1 MTDGYRLGLVLLPFL
16 CLVGSAAVGR
26 AADIETRDFAVFVGS
41 KAAGE
46 VHMTIHKQDANTT
59 SVRVDTDI
67 KVQQGLLTYKY
78 SFRGVEVW
86 KDRRLVRLEST
97 TDDNAKRYA
106 VAAASDGK
114 EIKVKSNGVEISTK
128 PETWSSTYW
137 TLPELKLRE
146 NNLTILDADN
156 GKLLEAKLAY
166 VATEKHKIAG
176 QEVSLN
182 HYRLTGSVNVDLWY
196 DGHDR
201 LVRQEWTEQG
211 HKAILILVRVRR

>member
-1 MTDGYRLGLVLLPFL
+1 MTDGCRLVLWLSALLGLSL
-16 CLVGSAAVGR
+16 CGNLAQ
-26 AADIETRDFAVFVGS
+26 AADIETRDFAVFVGG

-59 SVRVDTDI
+59 SVRTDTDI
-67 KVQQGLLTYKY
+67 KVTHGLITFKY
-78 SFRGVEVW
+78 SFRGLEVW
-86 KDRRLVRLEST
+86 KDRRLTRLEST
-97 TDDNAKRYA
+97 TDDNSKRYA
-106 VAAASDGK
+106 VAAATDGK
-114 EIKVKSNGVEISTK
+114 EIKVKTNGTESTTK
-128 PETWSSTYW
+128 AETWSSTYW

-182 HYRLTGSVNVDLWY
+182 HYRLTGKVTVDLWY

-211 HKAILILVRVRR
+211 HKTILILVRVRR

>member
-1 MTDGYRLGLVLLPFL
+1 MTDGYRLGLIGLALYGMLATAQV
-16 CLVGSAAVGR
+16 SR
-26 AADIETRDFAVFVGS
+26 AADIETRDFAVFVGG

-46 VHMTIHKQDANTT
+46 VHMTIHKQDATT
-59 SVRVDTDI
+59 TTVRTDTDI
-67 KVQQGLLTYKY
+67 KVHHGLILYKY
-78 SFRGVEVW
+78 SYRGLEVW

-97 TDDNAKRYA
+97 TDDNSKRFA
-106 VAAASDGK
+106 VSAASDGK
-114 EIKVKSNGVEISTK
+114 EIKVKTNGIEIGTK

-156 GKLLEAKLAY
+156 GKLIEAKLSY

-182 HYRLTGSVNVDLWY
+182 HYRLSGQLNVDLWY

>member
-1 MTDGYRLGLVLLPFL
+1 MTDGCRLGLWLTVLAS
-16 CLVGSAAVGR
+16 LVLSGSPLW
-26 AADIETRDFAVFVGS
+26 AADIETRDFAVFVGG

-59 SVRVDTDI
+59 SVRTDTDI
-67 KVQQGLLTYKY
+67 KVSHGLITFKY
-78 SFRGVEVW
+78 SFRGQEVW
-86 KDRRLVRLEST
+86 KDRRLSRLEST
-97 TDDNAKRYA
+97 TDDNSKRYT
-106 VAAASDGK
+106 VSAASDGK
-114 EIKVKSNGVEISTK
+114 ELKIKTNGTEARAKT
-128 PETWSSTYW
+128 ETWSSTYW

-182 HYRLTGSVNVDLWY
+182 HYRLTGKLTVDLWY

-211 HKAILILVRVRR
+211 HKTILILVRVRR